1 MTNSMKI
8 QVLNQKGSKDSKIDF
23 PESMSAPYYN
33 FDLVHQFL
41 TTYVNNSHQNTRG
54 QKNRSSVR
62 GGGKKPWKQKGT
74 GRARA
79 GTIRSPLWRSG
90 GVTFAHVYKPARKKK
105 VNKKMYKAAMRSIF
119 SRLAKEDRLILL
131 SDLLISEPPKT
142 SEVKSL
148 ISNLNI
154 SDVVFL
160 LPEKNNNFEIASRN
174 LYQVQVQTVDSINP
188 TALINCEKVVF
199 THQTLESLSK
209 RLSK

>member
-1 MTNSMKI
+1 MKI

-23 PESMSAPYYN
+23 PESMLAPYYN

-188 TALINCEKVVF
+188 TALINCEKVVL

>member
-1 MTNSMKI
+1 M
-8 QVLNQKGSKDSKIDF
+8 
-23 PESMSAPYYN
+23 
-33 FDLVHQFL
+33 
-41 TTYVNNSHQNTRG
+41 
-54 QKNRSSVR
+54 R

-148 ISNLNI
+148 RSNLNI

-188 TALINCEKVVF
+188 TALINCEKVVL

>member
-160 LPEKNNNFEIASRN
+160 LTEKNNNFEIASRN

-188 TALINCEKVVF
+188 TALINCEKVVL

>member
-1 MTNSMKI
+1 MKM
-8 QVLNQKGSKDSKIDF
+8 QVINQNGKRESEIDLPEYLLSKN
-23 PESMSAPYYN
+23 YN

-188 TALINCEKVVF
+188 TALINCEKVVL

>member
-188 TALINCEKVVF
+188 TALINCEKVVL

>member
-1 MTNSMKI
+1 MVKI

-188 TALINCEKVVF
+188 TALINCEKVVL

>member
-1 MTNSMKI
+1 MKI

-188 TALINCEKVVF
+188 TALINCEKVVL

>member
-1 MTNSMKI
+1 MKI

-174 LYQVQVQTVDSINP
+174 LYQVQVKIRILRKKGN
-188 TALINCEKVVF
+188 
-199 THQTLESLSK
+199 
-209 RLSK
+209 

>member
-23 PESMSAPYYN
+23 PESMLAPYYN

>member
-90 GVTFAHVYKPARKKK
+90 GVTFAHVYKPVRKKK

-188 TALINCEKVVF
+188 TALINCEKVVL

>member
-1 MTNSMKI
+1 
-8 QVLNQKGSKDSKIDF
+8 
-23 PESMSAPYYN
+23 
-33 FDLVHQFL
+33 
-41 TTYVNNSHQNTRG
+41 
-54 QKNRSSVR
+54 
-62 GGGKKPWKQKGT
+62 
-74 GRARA
+74 
-79 GTIRSPLWRSG
+79 
-90 GVTFAHVYKPARKKK
+90 
-105 VNKKMYKAAMRSIF
+105 MYKAAMRSIF

-188 TALINCEKVVF
+188 TALINCEKVVL

>member
-1 MTNSMKI
+1 M
-8 QVLNQKGSKDSKIDF
+8 QVIGLDGSKASQVDF
-23 PESMSAPYYN
+23 PETVYSTKYN
-33 FDLVHQFL
+33 FDLVDQFI
-41 TTYVNNSHQNTRG
+41 TTYIHNSHPNTKA
-54 QKNRSSVR
+54 QKNRSAVR
-62 GGGKKPWKQKGT
+62 GGGRKPWRQKGT

-188 TALINCEKVVF
+188 TALINCEKVVL